1 MKILRGFPFQNEHQE
16 ALAAPM
22 MHPKVTP
29 NHPRAAQ
36 SDPRATKREHFGSI
50 VAGFRFMWGRSGRIG
65 ATKGLLSGA
74 GFAPGGSTFA
84 PWGAIG
90 VQGPVRAMETTGN
103 HRKPAEISPKLIQA
117 SAQIYLC
124 GKSFD

>member
-22 MHPKVTP
+22 MRPKVTP

-36 SDPRATKREHFGSI
+36 GDPREHFGSL
-50 VAGFRFMWGRSGRIG
+50 VAGFRSMWSRSGCIG
-65 ATKGLLSGA
+65 ATKGVLSGA
-74 GFAPGGSTFA
+74 VFAPRGSTFA